1 MLGYPRLGIAISRKC
16 TRSAVIRNR
25 IKRTIKESFRIR
37 KQALGGNDIVFLA
50 QPGLARHDRKA
61 LYLIVAGH
69 LDEIE
74 KCEHS

>member
-25 IKRTIKESFRIR
+25 IKRTIRESFRVR
-37 KQALGGNDIVFLA
+37 KQALGANDIVFLA
-50 QPGLARHDRKA
+50 QAGLARHDRKA
-61 LYLIVAGH
+61 LRLIVEGH